1 MKKLKVINLRSDV
14 INNLLEET
22 SYEDYILEGAELS
35 SKALPLVV
43 KKEKTDED
51 IKELKK
57 YTKRIAEINLI
68 MVMISSI
75 GD

>member
-14 INNLLEET
+14 INNLLEEA
-22 SYEDYILEGAELS
+22 SYEDYILEGAELC
-35 SKALPLVV
+35 SKALPIAM

-51 IKELKK
+51 KKDLKK
-57 YTKRIAEINLI
+57 YTKRMAEINLI
-68 MVMISSI
+68 MAMLSSI